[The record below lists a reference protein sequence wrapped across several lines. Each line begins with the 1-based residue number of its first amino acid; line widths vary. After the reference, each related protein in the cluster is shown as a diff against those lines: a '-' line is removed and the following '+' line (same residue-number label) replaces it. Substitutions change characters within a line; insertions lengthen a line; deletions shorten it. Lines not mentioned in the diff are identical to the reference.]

1 MSMKKYKIICC
12 LFAAIFMVL
21 PFSACQGKEKQPEG
35 PVFMEEIQR
44 SPCAKFEYRDSETD
58 GIFVTGEIFGLTSYF
73 PSVILEESGEAVTD
87 WIYRITFNCKEIYA
101 GDDEIVVLIG
111 ENGLSINGTACT
123 TPVGTPFSSVVD
135 AIAAKYQYM
144 GGT

>member
-1 MSMKKYKIICC
+1 MRERKKSLVLLTAVLL
-12 LFAAIFMVL
+12 LFLLL
-21 PFSACQGKEKQPEG
+21 PGCKSREEQLRG

-44 SPCAKFEYRDSETD
+44 SPCAKFEYRDSGAD

-73 PSVILEESGEAVTD
+73 PSVILEESSEEITD
-87 WIYRITFNCKEIYA
+87 WIYRITFNCSEIYT

-111 ENGLSINGTACT
+111 ENGLSINGTAYT
-123 TPVGTPFSSVVD
+123 TPGGAPFSSVVET
-135 AIAAKYQYM
+135 IAAKYEYM

>member
-1 MSMKKYKIICC
+1 MIRRVFVVT
-12 LFAAIFMVL
+12 LLVL
-21 PFSACQGKEKQPEG
+21 VLLPGCKSREEQLQG

-44 SPCAKFEYRDSETD
+44 SPCAKFEYRDSGTD
-58 GIFVTGEIFGLTSYF
+58 GIFVTGEISGLTSYF
-73 PSVILEESGEAVTD
+73 LSVILEEGGEPVTD
-87 WIYRITFNCKEIYA
+87 WIYRITFNCKEIYT

-111 ENGLSINGTACT
+111 EKGLSINGTAYT
-123 TPVGTPFSSVVD
+123 TPREVSFSSVVD